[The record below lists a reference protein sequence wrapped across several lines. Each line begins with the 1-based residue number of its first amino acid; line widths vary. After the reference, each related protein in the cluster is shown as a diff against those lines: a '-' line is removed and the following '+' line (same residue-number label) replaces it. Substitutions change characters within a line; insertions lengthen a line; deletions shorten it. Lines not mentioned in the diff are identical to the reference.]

1 MRNFLEETIIFNWLH
16 PSIDTSEIRI
26 CSNLHSVVLR
36 NSFYTHVE
44 YWSNTSTTLSVFCP
58 YCVEECINNSNPV
71 LSELPSWLYIPPSNR
86 TDHGLFLVNGKLITN
101 GKLKSAVAIMH
112 VVVIFSRPNPF
123 FKCLSLRYHGRPA
136 KVKLSD
142 RHVYGGHVIMHLITL
157 FMVNYLICLCILS
170 CDDVTNVCLSLL
182 ICLLN

>member
-1 MRNFLEETIIFNWLH
+1 M
-16 PSIDTSEIRI
+16 RI
-26 CSNLHSVVLR
+26 CNLDSVVLR

-44 YWSNTSTTLSVFCP
+44 YWIPHQLFLFVVLVVSKKASTTQPP
-58 YCVEECINNSNPV
+58 YWL
-71 LSELPSWLYIPPSNR
+71 LSELPLPSWLYIPVGIR